1 MPMKLLQWLS
11 RSPLPVT
18 LTASPDIDKL
28 RLLRAAGLVAVM
40 LPGVQAASP
49 FARVL
54 AITRR
59 GRVEL
64 RGSAVPAGKSGI

>member
-1 MPMKLLQWLS
+1 MPMKLLQWLA
-11 RSPLPVT
+11 RSPLPLT

-64 RGSAVPAGKSGI
+64 RGSKPVAAKSSS